1 DRTVADVY
9 VLVTSLETGGGGESY
24 RVTFDG
30 LRRFEGDSTEIRF
43 AADRD
48 MTDAEERD
56 LLTERLAQ
64 GLVRYAVQTDA
75 ASRVRVTSADTP
87 DEDEGEAPVGRPRDP
102 WNFWVF
108 SASLNAELD
117 GESRE
122 QSREFELSLDAE
134 RITES
139 LKVELRV
146 EGTYDEQEFE
156 LTDRTV
162 TSVRKDYEASGEVA
176 FAV

>member
-1 DRTVADVY
+1 MRPAIATVVALAAAAPLSGQTPASDGPPAVFLDCSARGCDSQHFRNEIRFVNWVRDRTVADVY

-64 GLVRYAVQTDA
+64 GL
-75 ASRVRVTSADTP
+75 
-87 DEDEGEAPVGRPRDP
+87 
-102 WNFWVF
+102 
-108 SASLNAELD
+108 
-117 GESRE
+117 
-122 QSREFELSLDAE
+122 
-134 RITES
+134 
-139 LKVELRV
+139 
-146 EGTYDEQEFE
+146 
-156 LTDRTV
+156 
-162 TSVRKDYEASGEVA
+162 
-176 FAV
+176 